1 MLSINIEMGFKP
13 ILVQNVWQGDL
24 AGLRSA
30 LSV

>member
-13 ILVQNVWQGDL
+13 ILIQTVWQGDL
-24 AGLRSA
+24 ATLREN